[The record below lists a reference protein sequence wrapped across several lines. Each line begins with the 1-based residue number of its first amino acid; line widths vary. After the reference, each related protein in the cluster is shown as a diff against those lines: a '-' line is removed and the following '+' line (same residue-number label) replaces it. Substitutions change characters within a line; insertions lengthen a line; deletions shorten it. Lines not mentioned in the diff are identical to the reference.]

1 MENDNELQVVE
12 REIIEYITKYPESN
26 YFDIIRKDN
35 RLEVILALSQI
46 RKNIVNWY
54 PFEDECSILEIGA
67 NFGEITGSLC
77 QHAKRVISLEK
88 NIEKQKAIAKRNE
101 KFSNLEIIDS
111 LDNVKEKFDYITIIG
126 FEKKNSE
133 LYKLLSDLKKHLK
146 PNGKILLATNNKLS
160 INNLSKLNA
169 QNETIEDITKEQ
181 YSLSELDKQIRQA
194 GFENRTVYYPL
205 TDYKLPNAIFTS
217 EEQIRENLI
226 ARNIVYNDKETV
238 KLYEQNNLYRELL
251 KEDIKYLEMFIN
263 SFFIEIFN
271 GESEENKIKLASF
284 SNMRKEEFR
293 IKTIMKPDYVYKYN
307 ENDKSK
313 AHLNMIK
320 ENIDILK
327 RNNLNTL
334 DSYDE
339 EKIIS
344 RYTTEKSLDKV
355 ILDKIKNGQ
364 REEAIELIKRFKTEI
379 FEKMEK
385 CDSENNVFDK
395 YNIKYKSE
403 DISKMTFLKY
413 GLWDMTFQNC
423 FVIDNKFYFYDQEWC
438 EEKVPINFIL
448 YRAIKYFPEI
458 RFYLTIKELYDIL
471 NIDESMI
478 NLFEELD
485 NKLQEN
491 IRNELM
497 WEIHKQGK
505 NVKELKIEKL
515 TADHTINLQRIDLAQ
530 KDAEID
536 DLKSKIEKLSGDL
549 ENIYNSKSWKIT
561 EPLRKLNNRKK
572 SSN

>member
-1 MENDNELQVVE
+1 MENDNKLQAIE

-26 YFDIIRKDN
+26 YFDIIKKDN
-35 RLEVILALSQI
+35 RLQVILALSQI
-46 RKNIVNWY
+46 RKNIVSWY

-67 NFGEITGSLC
+67 NFGEITGLLC

-126 FEKKNSE
+126 FEKKNFE
-133 LYKLLSDLKKHLK
+133 LYKILNNMKKYLK
-146 PNGKILLATNNKLS
+146 PDGKILLATNNKLS
-160 INNLSKLNA
+160 IDSMSKLNA
-169 QNETIEDITKEQ
+169 QNETIEDVIKKQ
-181 YSLSELDKQIRQA
+181 YSLSELKMQIEKA
-194 GFENRTVYYPL
+194 GFENRKIYYPV
-205 TDYKLPNAIFTS
+205 TNYKLPNAIFTS

-226 ARNIVYNDKETV
+226 ARNIVYNDNETV
-238 KLYEQNNLYRELL
+238 KLYEQNNLYIELL

-271 GESEENKIKLASF
+271 GKPQECEIELVSF

-293 IKTIMKPDYVYKYN
+293 IKTIMKRDYVYKYSDN
-307 ENDKSK
+307 EKSTR
-313 AHLNMIK
+313 HLKKIK

-355 ILDKIKNGQ
+355 ILDKIKDGQ
-364 REEAIELIKRFKTEI
+364 REEAIELIKRLKKEI

-385 CDSENNVFDK
+385 CDSDNNVFDK
-395 YNIKYKSE
+395 YNIKYKPE
-403 DISKMTFLKY
+403 NISKMIFLRY

-458 RFYLTIKELYDIL
+458 RFYIAIEELYDIL

-497 WEIHKQGK
+497 WKIHRQGK

-536 DLKSKIEKLSGDL
+536 ELKSKIEKLSRDL